1 MDVASKSKDEN
12 YVVLFMTLGPMLC
25 VVLTKLVFSGCSVL
39 MCLSSWDREAK
50 VWPQLQV
57 M

>member
-1 MDVASKSKDEN
+1 MLC
-12 YVVLFMTLGPMLC
+12 VVLFMTLGPMLC